1 MENLGGEKVVK
12 KEKRIKI
19 IIAAIIFLALGTI
32 FSETLLIGAHR
43 ILMHEDRLV
52 KSEAIVVLAGSWTG
66 NRIKEAA
73 KLYHEGF
80 GKKLVFSGYELYP
93 ETFINRLMK
102 TYAVKL
108 GVPEKNIITSIINE
122 EISTQGESISN
133 LELLKKHQIK
143 NFILVTSAFHTRRAN
158 LVYEKNISSLG
169 FGVEFITH
177 PAPDPS
183 VPAKEWWRL
192 RSGQKAVFLEYLK
205 SIAYYFNL

>member
-1 MENLGGEKVVK
+1 VVE
-12 KEKRIKI
+12 KEKKIKI

-32 FSETLLIGAHR
+32 FSETLLIGTHR

-66 NRIKEAA
+66 NRIKAAA

-80 GKKLVFSGYELYP
+80 GKKIVFSGYQLYP
-93 ETFINRLMK
+93 EAFTVTLMK
-102 TYAVKL
+102 NYAVKL
-108 GVPEKNIITSIINE
+108 GVPENNIITSIIKE
-122 EISTQGESISN
+122 DVSTQGESISN

-143 NFILVTSAFHTRRAN
+143 NFILVTSSFHTRRAT
-158 LVYEKNISSLG
+158 LVYEKTISSLG

-177 PAPDPS
+177 PAPDPF
-183 VPAKEWWRL
+183 VPANEWWKL
-192 RSGQKAVFLEYLK
+192 RTGQKAVFLEYLK

>member
-1 MENLGGEKVVK
+1 MVE
-12 KEKRIKI
+12 KEKKIKI
-19 IIAAIIFLALGTI
+19 IIAAIILLALGTI

-66 NRIKEAA
+66 NRIKAAA

-80 GKKLVFSGYELYP
+80 GKKIVFSGYKLYP
-93 ETFINRLMK
+93 ETFSNRLMK

-108 GVPEKNIITSIINE
+108 GVPENDIITSIINKE
-122 EISTQGESISN
+122 VSTQGESVSN

-158 LVYEKNISSLG
+158 LVYKKTISSLG
-169 FGVEFITH
+169 FGAEFITH

-183 VPAKEWWRL
+183 VPANEWWKL
-192 RSGQKAVFLEYLK
+192 RTGQKAVFLEYLK